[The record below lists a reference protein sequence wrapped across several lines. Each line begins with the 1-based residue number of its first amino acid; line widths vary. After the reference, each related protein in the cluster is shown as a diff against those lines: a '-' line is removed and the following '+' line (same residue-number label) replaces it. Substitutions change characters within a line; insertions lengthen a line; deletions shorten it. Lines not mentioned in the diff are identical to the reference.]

1 MTEGREQ
8 LDLALEALSA
18 PRPHEGRG
26 QDLDRDRAVGA
37 NLLGAVDRADTA
49 ASELLEQS
57 VGADPLP
64 DFEAQVREPGKPD
77 CPPSL
82 REETRTLLM
91 NVKQVFDLDAHLRMR
106 SEEQARALFGLHID
120 AALEE
125 RADIIPMVHRLQAS
139 D

>member
-1 MTEGREQ
+1 
-8 LDLALEALSA
+8 
-18 PRPHEGRG
+18 
-26 QDLDRDRAVGA
+26 
-37 NLLGAVDRADTA
+37 
-49 ASELLEQS
+49 
-57 VGADPLP
+57 
-64 DFEAQVREPGKPD
+64 
-77 CPPSL
+77 
-82 REETRTLLM
+82 M